1 MNYKTKKKEMHW
13 GTIVPLIGGMTVGN
27 KMAAGNDPAFFLS
40 YPGFWANDQH
50 AAEYFKDTPYYV
62 LDADTN
68 SMVQEEGKPKI
79 PKNLFKEVDF
89 VTAVC
94 PCAGLSMM
102 NTSRKEG
109 SASARGADAI
119 QNQWMYK
126 SAEFVLENVKPK
138 VFWGENAPGLYTNAG
153 VGVVEKL
160 REIGEKHGYSLSL
173 YKTNTIFHGIPQKRE
188 RTFYFFWDS
197 PKAPIL
203 GTYRREH
210 KILSDYLT
218 EVPDWATSQDVF
230 LGYNNINESPF
241 GRYLQTQGLTFKDI
255 SEKWNTFINWMVAE
269 DKIESVRDWG
279 IKNEDKGL
287 VKIAEHVKK
296 KHDMGLGWWDASPHM
311 TRDHINAVIYRQMT
325 CGLHPNGERGLNVRE
340 FMHLMGLPHD
350 FNLATNSWNH
360 IAQNVPT
367 CTARDMSLEV
377 IRYCKGEI
385 TQFGDSF
392 VKQSNSQLRIDV
404 GAQKSKILF

>member
-1 MNYKTKKKEMHW
+1 MAKKEKQIKF
-13 GTIVPLIGGMTVGN
+13 GTILPLIGGMTVGN
-27 KMAAGNDPAFFLS
+27 SLATGNDPAFMLS
-40 YPGFWANDQH
+40 YPGFQGNDQH
-50 AAEYFKDTPYYV
+50 AVDYFKETPYYI
-62 LDADTN
+62 LDPESN
-68 SMVQEEGKPKI
+68 SMVEEEGKRKI
-79 PKNLFKEVDF
+79 PKNLFNEVDF

-102 NTSRKEG
+102 NTSKKEG
-109 SASARGADAI
+109 SSSARGSDAQ

-126 SAEFVLENVKPK
+126 SAEFILENVKPK
-138 VFWGENAPGLYTNAG
+138 VFWGENAPGLYTNTG

-160 REIGEKHGYSLSL
+160 REIAEQNGYSFSL
-173 YKTNTIFHGIPQKRE
+173 YKTNTFFHGIPQKRE
-188 RTFYFFWDS
+188 RTFYFFWNS

-210 KILSDYLT
+210 KPLAEYLT
-218 EVPDWATSQDVF
+218 EVPEWATAQDVF
-230 LGYNNINESPF
+230 LGFEKTAGSGYDK
-241 GRYLQTQGLTFKDI
+241 YLQTQGLSFKAI
-255 SEKWNTFINWMVAE
+255 SEKWNTFIHWMVCE
-269 DKIESVRDWG
+269 NKIESVIEWATEND
-279 IKNEDKGL
+279 EKGL
-287 VKIAEHVKK
+287 IKQAEHVKK
-296 KHDMGLGWWDASPHM
+296 KLDMNLGWWDASPHM
-311 TRDHINAVIYRQMT
+311 TREHINAVIYRQMT

-350 FNLATNSWNH
+350 FNLSSNAWNH

-377 IRYCKGEI
+377 MRFCKGEI
-385 TQFGDSF
+385 TEFGDSF

>member
-1 MNYKTKKKEMHW
+1 MAKKQKEIKW
-13 GTIVPLIGGMTVGN
+13 GTIVPLIGGMSVGN
-27 KMAAGNDPAFFLS
+27 KMAAESDPSFFLS
-40 YPGFWANDQH
+40 YPGFQGNDQH
-50 AAEYFKDTPYYV
+50 AIDYFDKTPYHI
-62 LDADTN
+62 LDAETN
-68 SMVQEEGKPKI
+68 SMIEEEGKKKL
-79 PKNLFKEVDF
+79 PKNLFNEVDF

-102 NTSRKEG
+102 NTSKKEG
-109 SASARGADAI
+109 SSSARGSDAQ

-126 SAEFVLENVKPK
+126 SAEFILENVKPK
-138 VFWGENAPGLYTNAG
+138 VFWGENAPGLYTNTG

-160 REIGEKHGYSLSL
+160 REIGEQNGYSLSL
-173 YKTNTIFHGIPQKRE
+173 YKTNTFFHGIPQKRE

-203 GTYRREH
+203 GTYRRDH
-210 KILSDYLT
+210 KPLGEYLS
-218 EVPDWATSQDVF
+218 EVPDWATSQDVY
-230 LGYNNINESPF
+230 LGFEKTAGSGYD
-241 GRYLQTQGLTFKDI
+241 RYLQTQGLNFKAI
-255 SEKWNTFINWMVAE
+255 SEKWNTFIHWMVCE
-269 DKIESVRDWG
+269 NKIDSVLDWAT
-279 IKNEDKGL
+279 KNEEKGL

-296 KHDMGLGWWDASPHM
+296 KLDMNLGWWDASPHM

-325 CGLHPNGERGLNVRE
+325 CGLHPSGERGLNVRE

-350 FNLATNSWNH
+350 FNLSSNSWNH

-367 CTARDMSLEV
+367 CTARDMTLEV

-385 TQFGDSF
+385 TEFGDSF
-392 VKQSNSQLRIDV
+392 VKQSNSQLRVDV

>member
-1 MNYKTKKKEMHW
+1 MAKKEKQIKF
-13 GTIVPLIGGMTVGN
+13 GTILPLIGGMTVGN
-27 KMAAGNDPAFFLS
+27 SLATGNDPAFMLS
-40 YPGFWANDQH
+40 YPGFQGNDQH
-50 AAEYFKDTPYYV
+50 AVDYFKETPYYI
-62 LDADTN
+62 LDPESN
-68 SMVQEEGKPKI
+68 SMVEEEGKRKI
-79 PKNLFKEVDF
+79 PKNLFNEVDF

-102 NTSRKEG
+102 NTSKKEG
-109 SASARGADAI
+109 SSSARGSDAQ

-126 SAEFVLENVKPK
+126 SAEFILENVKPK
-138 VFWGENAPGLYTNAG
+138 VFWGENAPGLYTNTG

-160 REIGEKHGYSLSL
+160 REIAEQNGYSFSL
-173 YKTNTIFHGIPQKRE
+173 YKTNTFFHGIPQKRE
-188 RTFYFFWDS
+188 RTFYFFWNS

-210 KILSDYLT
+210 KPLAEYLT
-218 EVPDWATSQDVF
+218 EVPAWATAQDVF
-230 LGYNNINESPF
+230 LGFEKTAGSGYDK
-241 GRYLQTQGLTFKDI
+241 YLQTQGLSFKAI
-255 SEKWNTFINWMVAE
+255 SEKWNTFIHWMVCE
-269 DKIESVRDWG
+269 NKIESVIEWATEND
-279 IKNEDKGL
+279 EKGL
-287 VKIAEHVKK
+287 IKQAEHVKK
-296 KHDMGLGWWDASPHM
+296 KLDMNLGWWDASPHM
-311 TRDHINAVIYRQMT
+311 TREHINAVIYRQMT

-350 FNLATNSWNH
+350 FNLSSNAWNH

-377 IRYCKGEI
+377 MRFCKGEI
-385 TQFGDSF
+385 TEFGDSF

>member
-1 MNYKTKKKEMHW
+1 MKDKKIKY

-40 YPGFWANDQH
+40 YPGFQGNDQH
-50 AAEYFKDTPYYV
+50 AMDHFSKTPYYI
-62 LDADTN
+62 LDGETN
-68 SMVQEEGKPKI
+68 SMVEEEGRKKI
-79 PKNLFKEVDF
+79 PKNLFNEVDF

-102 NTSRKEG
+102 NTSKKEG
-109 SASARGADAI
+109 SASARGADAQ

-126 SAEFVLENVKPK
+126 SAEFILENVKPR
-138 VFWGENAPGLYTNAG
+138 VFWGENAPGLYTNTG

-160 REIGEKHGYSLSL
+160 REIGEKNGYSLSL
-173 YKTNTIFHGIPQKRE
+173 YKTNTFFHGIPQKRE

-203 GTYRREH
+203 STYRREH
-210 KILSDYLT
+210 KPLAEYLA
-218 EVPDWATSQDVF
+218 EVPDWATAQDTF
-230 LGYNNINESPF
+230 LGFKETGGSDYDK
-241 GRYLQTQGLTFKDI
+241 YLKSQGLSFQDLGKT
-255 SEKWNTFINWMVAE
+255 WNTFIHWMVCE
-269 DKIESVRDWG
+269 NKVDNVIEWATQNEVPG
-279 IKNEDKGL
+279 ILKTA
-287 VKIAEHVKK
+287 IHVKK
-296 KHDMGLGWWDASPHM
+296 KLDMGLGWWDASPHF
-311 TRDHINAVIYRQMT
+311 TREHINAVIYRQMT
-325 CGLHPNGERGLNVRE
+325 CGLHPDGTRGLNVRE

-350 FNLATNSWNH
+350 FNLASTSWNH

-367 CTARDMSLEV
+367 CTARDMTLEV

-385 TQFGDSF
+385 AEFGDSF